1 MCFVNFIGNSLRER
15 SRYVTMVILFVQYLG
30 EYNEQL
36 KQLIKCLY
44 NNAILNDSQVN
55 TLFQRQCLQVF
66 RLCSHEDGPLS
77 LS

>member
-1 MCFVNFIGNSLRER
+1 MS
-15 SRYVTMVILFVQYLG
+15 VTMVILFVQYLG

-36 KQLIKCLY
+36 KHLIKYLY

-55 TLFQRQCLQVF
+55 ALFQRQCLQVF
-66 RLCSHEDGPLS
+66 RLCNHGDGPLS